1 MTNDLYY
8 IAEVENDMG
17 LALVLK
23 DSWSD
28 DFIDVIKT
36 ENVSVLRL
44 TESMG
49 WKEKDISF
57 LEKLQGIGLRGVEV
71 YAWDVKDITPLQ
83 YLPELEYIGLQSE
96 FTKAPDFSAFENL
109 THLFLFWRLKAK
121 TVFDCFGLKLLNVVN
136 YPDADF
142 KNLKNMTGLRRLQ
155 ITSRKLVSLAGIE
168 SLKDLRI
175 LDLAEC
181 PKVEALVGIKNCQ
194 ELQVVE
200 LENCKKVA
208 DVSSLGE
215 LTNLRDVALT
225 DCGKIKSLQ
234 PLAKC
239 RLLESLTFVGD
250 TNVEDGELAPLLE
263 LPELKKMW
271 FADKR
276 HYTHKRAQVAA
287 MLS

>member
-1 MTNDLYY
+1 MTNDLYF
-8 IAEVENDMG
+8 IDEAENEMG

-23 DSWSD
+23 APWSD
-28 DFIDVIKT
+28 DFIDVISK
-36 ENVSVLRL
+36 ENISVLRL
-44 TESMG
+44 SHSAG

-57 LEKLQGIGLRGVEV
+57 LEKLQDAGLRGVEV

-83 YLPELEYIGLQSE
+83 FIPGLEYLGLQCK
-96 FTKAPDFSAFENL
+96 FTKAPDFSSFDQL
-109 THLFLFWRLKAK
+109 KICKLLWRPKAK
-121 TVFDCFGLKLLNVVN
+121 TVFGCSGLKLLNVVN
-136 YPDADF
+136 YPDEDL
-142 KNLKNMTGLRRLQ
+142 KNLKNMIGLRRLQ

-168 SLKDLRI
+168 SLKGLRI

-181 PKVEALVGIKNCQ
+181 PKVESLVGVGNCQ

-200 LENCKKVA
+200 LENCKKVN

-215 LTNLRDVALT
+215 LANLRDVVLT

-239 RLLESLTFVGD
+239 RFLESLTFAGD
-250 TNVEDGELAPLLE
+250 TNVEDGELTPLLDI
-263 LPELKKMW
+263 PELKKMW
-271 FADKR
+271 FVDKR
-276 HYTHKRAQVAA
+276 HYTHNRDQVAA